1 MFLAKKP
8 LTVWKDLMQFKRVK
22 QAPAAECSSG
32 MYMKVNRDTGNTFD
46 RTPPGTGTV
55 FIIQYSGRKSKAVLL
70 PHLSSAAFLWSG
82 SAAAQDFTP
91 VRAFFGMD
99 MKSSG

>member
-8 LTVWKDLMQFKRVK
+8 RTVWKDLMKFKRVK

-46 RTPPGTGTV
+46 RTPPGTDAV
-55 FIIQYSGRKSKAVLL
+55 FIILCSGRKSKTGLKKKVT
-70 PHLSSAAFLWSG
+70 SS
-82 SAAAQDFTP
+82 
-91 VRAFFGMD
+91 
-99 MKSSG
+99 

>member
-46 RTPPGTGTV
+46 RTPPGTDVIGIIIFLLYTSLAV
-55 FIIQYSGRKSKAVLL
+55 FARL
-70 PHLSSAAFLWSG
+70 PSEGIGA
-82 SAAAQDFTP
+82 
-91 VRAFFGMD
+91 
-99 MKSSG
+99 

>member
-32 MYMKVNRDTGNTFD
+32 IYIKVNRDTGNTD
-46 RTPPGTGTV
+46 ERTPPGTNARFYYTTV
-55 FIIQYSGRKSKAVLL
+55 PGRGQEKSAERK
-70 PHLSSAAFLWSG
+70 G
-82 SAAAQDFTP
+82 D
-91 VRAFFGMD
+91 
-99 MKSSG
+99 